1 MTRRSFVEAVGPDGL
16 AQLRAVGSRR
26 RFPAGA
32 TLFVEGDQAFEALIL
47 LDGSVKVTVTATD
60 GREVILDVLGEGE
73 LVGELAAVD
82 GEARSATAVALS
94 QVEVLAI
101 ASAAFVE
108 FLHGHPAVM
117 FDLLVSVMGRLRNSD
132 RRQLEFGTGDALGR
146 VCGRLVELADRYGA
160 PAGALGAI
168 EVESPV
174 SQGDLAAWTGM
185 SREALVKA
193 LRTLRELGWI
203 ENQGRRFTLLEPAR
217 LRSRATG

>member
-1 MTRRSFVEAVGPDGL
+1 MTRQTFVAAVGPEGI
-16 AQLRAVGSRR
+16 AQLRAVGARR

-32 TLFVEGDQAFEALIL
+32 TIFVEGDQAFEALVL
-47 LDGSVKVTVTATD
+47 LDGSVKVTVTAAD

-82 GEARSATAVALS
+82 GEARSATTVALD

-101 ASAAFVE
+101 ASTTFVE

-117 FDLLVSVMGRLRNSD
+117 FNLLVSVMGRLRNSD
-132 RRQLEFGTGDALGR
+132 RRQLEFGTSDALGR
-146 VCGRLVELADRYGA
+146 VCGRLVELADRYGTTNA
-160 PAGALGAI
+160 AGAV

-174 SQGDLAAWTGM
+174 SQGDMAAWTGM

-203 ENQGRRFTLLEPAR
+203 ENQGRRFTLVEPDR
-217 LRSRATG
+217 LRGRATG